1 MSNPTIYVVDD
12 DDDFRN
18 AIVRALNLN
27 GYETLGFSSAEAFL
41 DADPRGHGCILLDVR
56 MTGMSGFQLQ
66 EQLVQREYSP
76 PIIFLTGHADIPS
89 TVTAMKLGASNILT
103 KPVSTEALL
112 RAVDIAIEESSHSLQ
127 DWLKVQDIQQR
138 YESLTQRE
146 REVYEL
152 VIRGRLNKQIAYELG
167 TTERTIKAHRHQVM
181 SKMGALTVQNLMHTA
196 NILGKLESV
205 TEES

>member
-1 MSNPTIYVVDD
+1 MSKPTVYVVDD
-12 DDDFRN
+12 DDDLRN
-18 AIVRALNLN
+18 AIVRALTLH
-27 GYETLGFSSAEAFL
+27 GYATQGFSSAEAFL
-41 DADPRGHGCILLDVR
+41 EADAPGHGCILLDVR

-66 EQLVQREYSP
+66 EHLLQREYTP

-103 KPVSTEALL
+103 KPVSTATLMQ
-112 RAVDIAIEESSHSLQ
+112 AVDLAIEESSNNLQ

-138 YESLTQRE
+138 YESLTARE

-152 VIRGRLNKQIAYELG
+152 VIRGRLNKQIAFELG

-181 SKMGALTVQNLMHTA
+181 NKMGAMTVQNLMHTA

-205 TEES
+205 AEDI

>member
-1 MSNPTIYVVDD
+1 MSKPTVYIVDD

-27 GYETLGFSSAEAFL
+27 GYETEGFSSAEAFL
-41 DADPRGHGCILLDVR
+41 EADPRGHGCILLDVR
-56 MTGMSGFQLQ
+56 MAGMSGFQLQ
-66 EQLVQREYSP
+66 EQLIQKEYTP

-103 KPVSTEALL
+103 KPVSTESLL
-112 RAVDIAIEESSHSLQ
+112 RAVDIAIQESSERLQ
-127 DWLKVQDIQQR
+127 DWLKMQDVRQR
-138 YESLTQRE
+138 YQTLTLRE

-152 VIRGRLNKQIAYELG
+152 VIRGRLNKQIAFELG

-196 NILGKLESV
+196 NILGKLETV
-205 TEES
+205 IEEG